1 MHRITVDTFSD
12 VVLHPKG
19 GRACYSP
26 SITFQISKEY
36 QIHRTQT
43 IKYNWRSQAWADL
56 KNRDILP
63 GLSIFSQADGSFAI
77 WNPAKPNSTLQP
89 DAFLRIS
96 SKEVWDGVRKPRN
109 GKTIV
114 RCRGLIEDWTTWQNA
129 ADQSLFNI
137 FCSALKELSPHPQYL
152 LKPGEPM
159 KIPNEEEDVRPVPT
173 LEFPYRPVPIVLCS
187 AGIKR
192 IVALAYLLVWAWNEH
207 VVNSE
212 LICEKPQR
220 SIVLLIDEMEAHL
233 HPFWQ

>member
-1 MHRITVDTFSD
+1 
-12 VVLHPKG
+12 
-19 GRACYSP
+19 
-26 SITFQISKEY
+26 
-36 QIHRTQT
+36 
-43 IKYNWRSQAWADL
+43 
-56 KNRDILP
+56 
-63 GLSIFSQADGSFAI
+63 
-77 WNPAKPNSTLQP
+77 
-89 DAFLRIS
+89 
-96 SKEVWDGVRKPRN
+96 
-109 GKTIV
+109 
-114 RCRGLIEDWTTWQNA
+114 
-129 ADQSLFNI
+129 
-137 FCSALKELSPHPQYL
+137 
-152 LKPGEPM
+152 M